1 MTPRSP
7 LRAKYQLSA
16 KRNLNVNYP
25 TNSNI
30 SDVALFDSLA
40 NQVYVR
46 PHQIEIYGTELIE
59 ASNLVQDNYEYLDEV
74 GRVTDLPLTRT
85 EIIDVLTVRLT
96 SMCEEYLKDI
106 ADQSMRDGILK
117 QMIERKVGL
126 KTKQAA

>member
-1 MTPRSP
+1 M
-7 LRAKYQLSA
+7 
-16 KRNLNVNYP
+16 NYP
-25 TNSNI
+25 TNSNV
-30 SDVALFDSLA
+30 SDIALLNSLA
-40 NQVYVR
+40 DQVYVKPR
-46 PHQIEIYGTELIE
+46 LIEIYGSELIE

-106 ADQSMRDGILK
+106 ADLAVRDGILK
-117 QMIERKVGL
+117 QMIERKVEL